1 MLQKFL
7 RVLIKTF
14 LGIFLFCLVTGFII
28 IPLALYWAIPSQ
40 GTKILKHPVLLRSVG
55 FNPFLLQL
63 TLNGFEILDG
73 QKQAMISFDKLSVDV
88 NFKDLIRKIYHVG
101 TFELDGL
108 KINVELLPGNQVNL
122 LELVPQGMLPAPGQ
136 GQGKIQSS
144 MKQPKQPVPA
154 VEKSVP
160 IPVVIIDSIVLHQGQ
175 VQFTEKT
182 IKPIYSTTVSAIE
195 LSMTNVT
202 TDPQQQ
208 AKVKFNANLDD
219 KGRMSMETII
229 IPLAQPLKMETTFSL
244 NDYALDVLTPYAG
257 KYTGRELKD
266 GKLDLN
272 MDYRISDNMLVAS
285 HKLLIQKFEFGNSVE
300 SKDALHLPFGLAV
313 ALLEDPQ
320 GRINIALPVS
330 GDMSD
335 PKFKYSHLIFQ
346 VIGNFF
352 MKLVTEPFSIL
363 GSMLGGSGAGTD
375 ELGYVRF
382 NPGKAFISGS
392 QKEKLLKLIKSLKE
406 RPKLRLE
413 IDGSYDPQVD
423 WKEIQA
429 DAFTKEYE
437 LLRKGSDRP
446 EGKDYQ
452 LLYQRHFGI
461 RALWALAKKYK
472 YGVGN
477 YQDKELD
484 QEIKRQLIEKAPPDL
499 GALSILAQT
508 RAQLVHD
515 FFVTSGFD
523 PVRLNIGHPQAT
535 QSSMGYVPLS
545 FTLTVFDKS

>member
-1 MLQKFL
+1 MFQKL
-7 RVLIKTF
+7 LHIAIRTI
-14 LGIFLFCLVTGFII
+14 LGIFLFCLITGFII

-40 GTKILKHPVLLRSVG
+40 GTKILKHPVHLRSVG
-55 FNPFLLQL
+55 FNPFIGQL
-63 TLNGFEILDG
+63 TMNGFEVLDD
-73 QKQAMISFDKLSVDV
+73 QKQVMVGFEKLSVDV
-88 NFKDLIRKIYHVG
+88 NLKDLMRKIYHVG
-101 TFELDGL
+101 SFELDGL
-108 KINVELLPGNQVNL
+108 KMNVELLPGNQINL
-122 LELVPQGMLPAPGQ
+122 LGLVPQAPAPAKGQ
-136 GQGKIQSS
+136 ASS
-144 MKQPKQPVPA
+144 KGSTAAPAVKPVPL
-154 VEKSVP
+154 P
-160 IPVVIIDSIVLHQGQ
+160 VIIVDSIVLHQGQ
-175 VQFTEKT
+175 IHFTDTT
-182 IKPIYSTTVSAIE
+182 IKPQYSTVLTAIE

-208 AKVKFNANLDD
+208 AKVKFNANLDN

-229 IPLAQPLKMETTFSL
+229 IPLSQPLKMETTFSL
-244 NDYALDVLTPYAG
+244 NDYALGILTPYAG

-266 GKLDLN
+266 GKLDLD

-285 HKLLIQKFEFGNSVE
+285 HKLLIQKFEFGHSVE

-320 GRINIALPVS
+320 GKINIALPVS

-363 GSMLGGSGAGTD
+363 GSMLGGSGTGTD

-382 NPGKAFISGS
+382 TPGKSFISGS
-392 QKEKLLKLIKSLKE
+392 QKLKLLKLIKSLKE

-413 IDGSYDPQVD
+413 IDGSYDLQVD

-429 DAFTKEYE
+429 DAFAKEYE
-437 LLRKGSDRP
+437 QLRKVSDRS
-446 EGKDYQ
+446 ESKDYQ

-461 RALWALAKKYK
+461 RALWVLAKKYK
-472 YGVGN
+472 EGVGN

-484 QEIKRQLIEKAPPDL
+484 QEIKRQLIAKAPPDL
-499 GALSILAQT
+499 GALGVLADT
-508 RAQLVHD
+508 RAQMVHD
-515 FFVTSGFD
+515 FFVTNGFD
-523 PVRLNIGHPQAT
+523 AARLNLGHPQSA